1 MELLGLLEFFLN
13 FLVESVTDLYSKNT
27 SEFHKN
33 VYILTYNHYISVN

>member
-1 MELLGLLEFFLN
+1 MVLLILLDFLN

>member
-1 MELLGLLEFFLN
+1 MALLILLDFLN
-13 FLVESVTDLYSKNT
+13 FLVEFVTDLYFKNT